1 MEFNATFLITIISF
15 IVFAL
20 LMNVILYEPIK
31 KIVEAR
37 EKYYS
42 ENNEIVSSNEVKGES
57 LIKEK
62 DQRISYA
69 KEKSRKSIQ
78 KFHDKS
84 QKEKENLM
92 AFEKENLGIKTA
104 DHETMLNEEKAKIK
118 NNIEKDAEE
127 ISDIIVSKIVKEGE
141 NA

>member
-15 IVFAL
+15 IIFAF
-20 LMNVILYEPIK
+20 LMNAILYEPIR

-37 EKYYS
+37 EEYYS
-42 ENNEIVSSNEVKGES
+42 KNNEIISKNEEKGAS

-62 DQRISYA
+62 GQRIAYA

-78 KFHDKS
+78 KFHDGS
-84 QKEKENLM
+84 QKEKENLI
-92 AFEKENLGIKTA
+92 AFEKENLGIKAA
-104 DHETMLNEEKAKIK
+104 DHETMLNDEKEKIK
-118 NNIEKDAEE
+118 KEIERNAEE